1 MLQAAAPR
9 PWYREP
15 MLWLVIAIPLATI
28 PAGLATLWLA
38 ARDPASTASAD
49 ESARR
54 MGQMQFAEVAADV
67 EAARLHLRGSAA
79 VQADRTRLEVRLAGP
94 VQGRLELHLR
104 HSGDPARDQR
114 VPLESLGDGRWVA
127 RVAAL
132 GHDAWNARVE
142 SSAGWRLAGRIEHD
156 ATAFE
161 LVPAIE
167 PG

>member
-15 MLWLVIAIPLATI
+15 MLWLVIAIPLATV

-38 ARDPASTASAD
+38 IRDPASTASAD
-49 ESARR
+49 EAARR
-54 MGQMQFAEVAADV
+54 VGQMQFADVAADV
-67 EAARLHLRGSAA
+67 EAARRGLRGGAQ
-79 VQADRTRLEVRLAGP
+79 VQAERTRIELRLAGP
-94 VQGRLELHLR
+94 ADGALSLHLR
-104 HSGDPARDQR
+104 HATDPARDQR
-114 VPLESLGDGRWVA
+114 VPLEALGDGRWVA
-127 RVAAL
+127 RVETL

-156 ATAFE
+156 AAAFD
-161 LVPAIE
+161 LVPAVE